1 MSIVNPLLRNLIMV
15 HFQIVLL
22 TAKPKRLRLEPFQ
35 RVVSRLVRLIVAKE
49 GGFLSVSSI
58 KQGATGGEKS

>member
-22 TAKPKRLRLEPFQ
+22 TAQPKRLRMSPSL
-35 RVVSRLVRLIVAKE
+35 VSRLVRLVVAKE